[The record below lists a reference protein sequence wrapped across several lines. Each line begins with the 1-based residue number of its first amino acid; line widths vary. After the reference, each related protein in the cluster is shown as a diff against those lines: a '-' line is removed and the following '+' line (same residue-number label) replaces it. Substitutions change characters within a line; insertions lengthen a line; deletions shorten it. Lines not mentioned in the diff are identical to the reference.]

1 VAKQMMK
8 GLMRRLHY
16 GEKRFTRKFRY
27 GQKGFTLIELLVV
40 VAILGVL
47 AAVAIPNIAKFM
59 GEGASEA
66 AATEMANVQTA
77 VIAGMVDAG
86 VTSCTDGGSSTNF
99 GPTDDFAIDGSHNL
113 SSYILGGLTKVAGT
127 YTIAAD
133 GSVTSQDS
141 YPGT

>member
-1 VAKQMMK
+1 MMK

-59 GEGASEA
+59 GEGAAEA
-66 AATEMANVQTA
+66 AATEMADVQTA

-86 VTSCTDGGSSTNF
+86 VTSCDDGGSSTNF
-99 GPTDDFAIDGSHNL
+99 GGTTDFTIATGYEL
-113 SSYILGGLTKVAGT
+113 SSYILGGLANVAGT
-127 YTIAAD
+127 YTIDTD
-133 GSVTSQDS
+133 GAVTSQDS

>member
-1 VAKQMMK
+1 MMK

-16 GEKRFTRKFRY
+16 GEKRFARKFRY

-86 VTSCTDGGSSTNF
+86 VSSCTDTDGTF
-99 GPTDDFAIDGSHNL
+99 GPTDDFEIASGFML
-113 SSYILGGLTKVAGT
+113 STYILGGIDNVAGT
-127 YTIAAD
+127 YTID
-133 GSVTSQDS
+133 VTTGAVTGQTS

>member
-1 VAKQMMK
+1 MMK

-59 GEGASEA
+59 GEGAQEA
-66 AATEMANVQTA
+66 AKTELADVQTA
-77 VIAGMVDAG
+77 VIAAMVDADKTTITG
-86 VTSCTDGGSSTNF
+86 GALDATHDLTDITVGN
-99 GPTDDFAIDGSHNL
+99 
-113 SSYILGGLTKVAGT
+113 YILGGLGRISGT
-127 YTIAAD
+127 YTVGTD
-133 GSVTSQDS
+133 GAVTQTA